1 MAVFLPA
8 LGVAA
13 RMAATRVLP
22 RVAARVAPRVA
33 SRFPQLGANAT
44 RFVGNPARATQAFM
58 QKPLFGRFATNS
70 TTGLPRKGGAF
81 NPLNFSRGTAMLT
94 PEWMLYESFANSQ
107 TGQNLQDKI
116 RSWGQKNA
124 PATTG
129 AIERAED
136 QLFDWGIF
144 GEDSD
149 RRPGAGGGTTPDS
162 PAGPGGSGLGSADY
176 SAYEE
181 KLRNAGNAASVN
193 LAGLQQQYDQ
203 VINELKSQ
211 YQLAETE
218 EEKERIRY
226 IVADVEAQR
235 EAGEKAIGEI
245 YATKI
250 QEIQKTAAMSR
261 EETTRSAQ
269 AAGNVWRQGAQDLRQ
284 GAQGSRDEL
293 VAQNRGLGIGAPS
306 ASGADPFVNLMSGM
320 APVSQNYAQRIGDIG
335 AQAID
340 FIGATAQG
348 QQGAQ
353 QADLQ
358 RLALATSSAARTQH
372 ASEVAQRIATERLA
386 MNQQIAALR
395 SQQMGDISSARELN
409 AQLANAAADRRAEQA
424 GDLPPRMQ
432 ALVEARSWGRENPE
446 LTYQDY
452 AEWHE
457 RQFGVPPGPDAFAA
471 YELGVTERE

>member
-1 MAVFLPA
+1 MSGV
-8 LGVAA
+8 LGGLT
-13 RMAATRVLP
+13 MLG
-22 RVAARVAPRVA
+22 RVAGRAGVPRLVGRLAPRVNA
-33 SRFPQLGANAT
+33 RFPQLAG
-44 RFVGNPARATQAFM
+44 
-58 QKPLFGRFATNS
+58 
-70 TTGLPRKGGAF
+70 
-81 NPLNFSRGTAMLT
+81 RGTAFGARTQAIM
-94 PEWMLYESFANSQ
+94 NSRPLGNIPGVGRVAKWNPTVFGRSPLNPTIRGTQ
-107 TGQNLQDKI
+107 YNLLNPKF
-116 RSWGQKNA
+116 G
-124 PATTG
+124 TG
-129 AIERAED
+129 ARALEWPFYSAAWARTNFGPQFDARMREIMED
-136 QLFDWGIF
+136 KA
-144 GEDSD
+144 
-149 RRPGAGGGTTPDS
+149 PGTTAAWDS
-162 PAGPGGSGLGSADY
+162 FFGDEDPTEEEQADGSGGSSGDGSGLGSADY

-181 KLRNAGNAASVN
+181 SLRNAGNAASVN
-193 LAGLQQQYDQ
+193 LSGLQQQYDQ
-203 VINELKSQ
+203 VIDELKSQ

-261 EETTRSAQ
+261 EETGRSAQ
-269 AAGNVWRQGAQDLRQ
+269 AAGDVWRQGAQDLRQ
-284 GAQGSRDEL
+284 GAQTSRDEL
-293 VAQNRGLGIGAPS
+293 VAQNRGLGIGAPG

-340 FIGATAQG
+340 FMGATAQG
-348 QQGAQ
+348 QEGAQ
-353 QADLQ
+353 QADLR
-358 RLALATSSAARTQH
+358 RLAVATSSAARTQH

-395 SQQMGDISSARELN
+395 SQQMGDISSGRELN
-409 AQLANAAADRRAEQA
+409 AQLADSAANRRDARS
-424 GDLPPRMQ
+424 GDLPPRME

-446 LTYQDY
+446 LTYDDY

-457 RQFGVPPGPDAFAA
+457 ERYGVPPGEDARAA

>member
-1 MAVFLPA
+1 M
-8 LGVAA
+8 
-13 RMAATRVLP
+13 REIM
-22 RVAARVAPRVA
+22 
-33 SRFPQLGANAT
+33 
-44 RFVGNPARATQAFM
+44 
-58 QKPLFGRFATNS
+58 
-70 TTGLPRKGGAF
+70 
-81 NPLNFSRGTAMLT
+81 
-94 PEWMLYESFANSQ
+94 E
-107 TGQNLQDKI
+107 DK
-116 RSWGQKNA
+116 A
-124 PATTG
+124 PATTAAWDSFFG
-129 AIERAED
+129 DED
-136 QLFDWGIF
+136 PTDEGQADG
-144 GEDSD
+144 S
-149 RRPGAGGGTTPDS
+149 GGSSGD
-162 PAGPGGSGLGSADY
+162 GSGLGSADY

-181 KLRNAGNAASVN
+181 SLRNAGNAASVN
-193 LAGLQQQYDQ
+193 LSGLQQQYDQ
-203 VINELKSQ
+203 VIDELKSQ
-211 YQLAETE
+211 YQLAETD

-261 EETTRSAQ
+261 EETGRSAQ
-269 AAGNVWRQGAQDLRQ
+269 AAGDVWRQGSQDLRQ
-284 GAQGSRDEL
+284 GAQASRDEL
-293 VAQNRGLGIGAPS
+293 VAQNRGLGIGGPS

-340 FIGATAQG
+340 FMGATAQG

-372 ASEVAQRIATERLA
+372 ASEIAQRIAAERLA

-395 SQQMGDISSARELN
+395 SQQMGDISSGRELN
-409 AQLANAAADRRAEQA
+409 AQLANAAADRRAA
-424 GDLPPRMQ
+424 GSEDLPPRME
-432 ALVEARSWGRENPE
+432 ALVQARSWGRENPE
-446 LTYQDY
+446 LSYEDY

-457 RQFGVPPGPDAFAA
+457 GRYGVPPGEDARAA